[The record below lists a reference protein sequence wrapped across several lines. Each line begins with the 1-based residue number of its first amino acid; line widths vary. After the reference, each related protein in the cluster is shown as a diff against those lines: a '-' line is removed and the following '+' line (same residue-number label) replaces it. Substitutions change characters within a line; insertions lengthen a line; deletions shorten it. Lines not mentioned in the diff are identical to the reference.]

1 MKYLFSIQL
10 EYLNKGLVCV
20 SLCLRVA
27 VVNSYL
33 FFTPSR
39 ANIKRGNEKVLKS
52 QPSDMLSVFSIGFQ
66 QYSGLQST
74 EAAGTSCTADACSI
88 GLCSSL
94 DELITGRYK
103 GINRRPHPHPHPHP
117 TQAHVPM
124 SDDRNPSPA
133 ETHAHKPAEAHSE
146 I

>member
-10 EYLNKGLVCV
+10 EYLNKGLIRG

-33 FFTPSR
+33 CFF
-39 ANIKRGNEKVLKS
+39 NEKVQKS

-103 GINRRPHPHPHPHP
+103 RIKNRNSQVSLLFLRSIIRPIMKVVQAPP
-117 TQAHVPM
+117 TPLVCHL
-124 SDDRNPSPA
+124 RRA
-133 ETHAHKPAEAHSE
+133 ELG
-146 I
+146 